1 MLLPRFFTGLLNAV
15 REGLGEQWGAKA
27 ALGDTAQWPL
37 TVAQCESCGW
47 VSGLACAMDRCN
59 CICACEYPPLLWLT
73 RPPVEPRLEHRAC

>member
-37 TVAQCESCGW
+37 TVA
-47 VSGLACAMDRCN
+47 
-59 CICACEYPPLLWLT
+59 
-73 RPPVEPRLEHRAC
+73 H